1 MRTLPRV
8 FFGVLMSARRILS
21 VWFPRLGAERLLRRD
36 PPPDILGCD
45 APFAVVRETGQMQ
58 VISSVSEA
66 AQAEGVHVGQ
76 PLRDAHA
83 MCGKLITRL
92 QNPQAEAAFL
102 RSLTRWAGRFSPWIA
117 AEEPDA
123 LLLDIS
129 GCAHLFGGEAAL
141 IEEMTSTAANLGLT
155 ARCGLADTVGAAW
168 ALARFTGVKAGSNRT
183 GDAIDQEARATR
195 SRAAKRRHW
204 ERGGAAPALMTKNAG
219 DLPCIAAPG
228 KAYTALSPLPV
239 AALRLSP
246 EMVADLGRVGL
257 RTVGDL
263 LGQPRAPLARR
274 YGKGLI
280 LRLDQAIGAA
290 AEPVSPAAPAP
301 RFATRL
307 TLPEPI
313 GLREDVEAGL
323 DRLVAR
329 LCKMLKDK
337 SRGARR
343 VRLEAWRVDHTM
355 QWIEVGLARAADRPD
370 RMRPLLLH
378 RLDEID
384 AGFGIEMLRLDAVQ
398 TEGLNTRHATGHM
411 DAANAARA
419 RYEQETAVEDLI
431 GRIGGRLGLDA
442 ITRRHPV
449 DTHIPEKTAKV
460 LAAAWSEPAESWPAP
475 STPRPLTLWSPEP
488 VYAPETPRLSAQF
501 RWRGRVHELS
511 EARGPERI
519 APEWWLDEPDW
530 RSGVRDYWHVVTKDG
545 ERLWLFYAH
554 GAAKSAGWFCHG
566 RFS

>member
-1 MRTLPRV
+1 
-8 FFGVLMSARRILS
+8 MSARRILS

-36 PPPDILGCD
+36 PPTGD

-66 AQAEGVHVGQ
+66 AQTAGVHVGQ

-83 MCGKLITRL
+83 MCGHLVTRL
-92 QNPQAEAAFL
+92 QNPQAEEAFL

-117 AEEPDA
+117 SEAPDA
-123 LLLDIS
+123 LLMDIS

-141 IEEMTSTAANLGLT
+141 VQEMVTAAANLGLT

-168 ALARFTGVKAGSNRT
+168 ALARFAGVTASSTRS

-204 ERGGAAPALMTKNAG
+204 ERGGAAPALMTGSAT

-239 AALRLSP
+239 AALRLEP

-313 GLREDVEAGL
+313 GLRDDVEAGI

-329 LCKMLKDK
+329 LCQRLADK

-343 VRLEAWRVDHTM
+343 VRFEAWRVDHTM
-355 QWIEVGLARAADRPD
+355 QWIEVGLARATDRPD
-370 RMRPLLLH
+370 RITPLLLH
-378 RLDEID
+378 RLEEID

-398 TEGLNTRHATGHM
+398 TEALNAGHATGHM
-411 DAANAARA
+411 EAANAARA
-419 RYEQETAVEDLI
+419 RYEQQTAVEDLVA
-431 GRIGGRLGLDA
+431 RIGGRLGLDA

-460 LAAAWSEPAESWPAP
+460 LAAAWSEPAEHWPAP
-475 STPRPLTLWSPEP
+475 PTPRPLLLWAPEP
-488 VYAPETPRLSAQF
+488 VHAPETPRLSAQF
-501 RWRGRVHELS
+501 RWRGRTHHLA

-530 RSGVRDYWHVVTKDG
+530 RTGVRDYWQVITAEG

-566 RFS
+566 RFA